1 MDEHAGEFARADH
14 GEVLNDLWSAE
25 RCTWRIEH
33 HGGSGPWVV
42 LLEWTQEYDN
52 THDADWVTFTWQFY
66 GDTVDEA
73 LAGAVGWCERLWPWR
88 RCDAC
93 DGLGWCGRMLDR
105 KPCDE
110 CRQTGLAE
118 APHFGSPAALSREET
133 QGG

>member
-1 MDEHAGEFARADH
+1 MTDAQPTGERAAVDNDH

-25 RCTWRIEH
+25 RCAWRIEH
-33 HGGSGPWVV
+33 HGGDGAWVV

-52 THDADWVTFTWQFY
+52 PHHADWVTFTWQFY

-73 LAGAVGWCERLWPWR
+73 LSDAVKWCEELWPWR

-93 DGLGWCGRMLDR
+93 DGLGWWGRMPDR

-110 CRQTGLAE
+110 CHQTGLAS
-118 APHFGSPAALSREET
+118 ASVTARSGS
-133 QGG
+133 